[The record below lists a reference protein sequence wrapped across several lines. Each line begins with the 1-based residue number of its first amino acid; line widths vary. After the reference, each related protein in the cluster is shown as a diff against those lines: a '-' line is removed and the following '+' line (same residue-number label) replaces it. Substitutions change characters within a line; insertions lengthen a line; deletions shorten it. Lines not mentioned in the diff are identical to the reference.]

1 LLCGIETHVCI
12 YQTAADLL
20 SKGFSVEVIADAVSS
35 RTLENKQIAI
45 TKMSV
50 EGVDVTTT
58 EMALFELL
66 KTADHPHFKQI
77 AKLVK

>member
-1 LLCGIETHVCI
+1 VDVL
-12 YQTAADLL
+12 
-20 SKGFSVEVIADAVSS
+20 ADAVSS
-35 RTLENKQIAI
+35 RTLENKQVALQR
-45 TKMSV
+45 MAAESAN
-50 EGVDVTTT
+50 VTTT